1 MPCVNYLL
9 HIQSEM
15 ILKQELSSM
24 EAIDEQKAQE
34 DGEPSVATE
43 KGAFR

>member
-1 MPCVNYLL
+1 MPVFC

-15 ILKQELSSM
+15 VLLQELSSM
-24 EAIDEQKAQE
+24 EAIEEQKAQE

-43 KGAFR
+43 KGAYR